1 MANSQSSSIKKNLNR
16 PKVDILTVLGIL
28 GTFVFFL
35 GFALLIP
42 VAIDLIYERTT
53 WHSFLYS
60 AGIAFGVGGALY
72 YFFKPEHEL
81 RIREGFLVV
90 SMTWLFLS
98 LVGALPFVISGIIP
112 SYTDAVFETMSGLT
126 TTGATILGGTTADG
140 FQNPQIEAIPHSM
153 LFWRS
158 LAHWLGGMGII
169 VLSIAILPLLGIG
182 GMQLFQA
189 ESPGPTTDKLTP
201 RVQETAK
208 LLWVVYV
215 AFTAAEFLLLWIHP
229 AMDWFESIN
238 HAFSTLAT
246 GGFSTKNSSI
256 QAFDSVYIDV
266 VIILF
271 MFLAGINFALH
282 YRLLQRDTKSFFEN
296 REVRFYTMVIVG
308 ATLLVSFSLF
318 TFNDFSIGEAL
329 RYGSFQVVSIVTT
342 TGFGTSDYE
351 LWYPFGA
358 FALFLL
364 FFTGGCAGSTGGG
377 IKMMRWLIIIRNTLR
392 EIKQII
398 HPKAI
403 LPIRIG
409 NKIVDPNIQRTV
421 LSFFIFYIIIF
432 GVGTLIMTAFGYDL
446 LSATGASIACLGN
459 IGPGWGDFGPTDNFA
474 HVPYFGKWV
483 LIMLMMVGRL
493 EIFTILLIFTP
504 TFWKQ

>member
-1 MANSQSSSIKKNLNR
+1 MSHSQLKKSLNR
-16 PKVDILTVLGIL
+16 PKIDIRGVLGIL
-28 GTFVFFL
+28 GSFVFFL

-42 VAIDLIYERTT
+42 IAIDLIYEGTT

-60 AGIAFGVGGALY
+60 AGIAFVVGGGLY
-72 YFFKPEHEL
+72 YLFKPENEL

-90 SMTWLFLS
+90 SLTWLFLS
-98 LVGALPFVISGIIP
+98 LVGALPFVISGILP

-126 TTGATILGGTTADG
+126 TTGASIMGGVTSDG
-140 FQNPQIEAIPHSM
+140 FVNPQIEILPKSM

-215 AFTAAEFLLLWIHP
+215 TFTGAEFLLLWIHP
-229 AMDWFESIN
+229 SMDWFDSIN
-238 HAFSTLAT
+238 HAFATLAT
-246 GGFSTKNSSI
+246 GGFSTRSASI
-256 QAFDSVYIDV
+256 KGFNSVYV
-266 VIILF
+266 EVIITIF

-282 YRLLQRDTKSFFEN
+282 YRLLKRDYRSFWVN
-296 REVRFYTMVIVG
+296 REIRFYTLVILG
-308 ATLLVSFSLF
+308 AILAVSFSLF
-318 TFNDFSIGEAL
+318 VFNHYSLGDAV
-329 RYGSFQVVSIVTT
+329 RYASFQVVSIVTT
-342 TGFGTSDYE
+342 TGFGTNDYE
-351 LWYPFGA
+351 LWYPMGA
-358 FALFLL
+358 FILFLL
-364 FFTGGCAGSTGGG
+364 FFAGGCAGSTGGG
-377 IKMMRWLIIIRNTLR
+377 IKMIRWLIIIRNSFR

-409 NKIVDPNIQRTV
+409 DKIVDQNIQRTV
-421 LSFFIFYIIIF
+421 LSFFIFYIVIF
-432 GVGTLIMTAFGYDL
+432 TMGTLAISAFGYDL

-459 IGPGWGDFGPTDNFA
+459 IGPGWGDFGPTDSFS
-474 HVPYFGKWV
+474 HLPYVGKWI
-483 LIMLMMVGRL
+483 LILLMMIGRL
-493 EIFTILLIFTP
+493 EVFTVILIFTP
-504 TFWKQ
+504 TFWQK